1 MVTTTI
7 KIPPP
12 DKSQA
17 EYILCSDQNVITV
30 SGPLT
35 PEQLE
40 ACRMCDG
47 LDNFRRPNEQH
58 RALIDIARLPEGQIY
73 AAIAGNLIVGYI
85 TFHYPEFDRWA
96 RSGIENILELGAI
109 EVSRHWRGLG
119 IAKALV
125 QAPFETNLMED
136 KIIVSLECY
145 HSWDLQECNLTVW
158 EYKKML
164 EQLLAGPGFVSTPTD
179 DPEIICHPAN
189 VLSVRIGS
197 HADQREIDKFKSLLF
212 SNRMFA

>member
-1 MVTTTI
+1 MEVTTI
-7 KIPPP
+7 KIPLPEHC
-12 DKSQA
+12 QV
-17 EYILCSDQNVITV
+17 EYILPSDHSFITV
-30 SGPLT
+30 SGPLS

-40 ACRMCDG
+40 ACRMCSG
-47 LDNFRRPNEQH
+47 LNNFRRPEDQH
-58 RALIDIARLPEGQIY
+58 RALIDIARLPEGKVY
-73 AAIAGNLIVGYI
+73 AAMAGDLIVGYI

-96 RSGIENILELGAI
+96 RSGIENLLELGAI
-109 EVSRHWRGLG
+109 EVSKHWRGLG

-125 QAPFETNLMED
+125 QAPFETGLMDD

-145 HSWDLQECNLTVW
+145 HSWDLRDSGLSVW

-164 EQLLAGPGFVSTPTD
+164 EKLLAGAGFVTTPTD

-189 VLSVRIGS
+189 MLSVRIGPN
-197 HADQREIDKFKSLLF
+197 ADQRDIDKFRSLLF